1 MGEEPPGDRT
11 KGRLKIYL
19 GYAAGVGKTYQ
30 MLTEAQELKRQ
41 GRDVVIGY
49 FEPHGRL
56 DTIARTEG
64 LDTVPRRRVEYR
76 AISFEEMDTE
86 GILQRRPEICLVD
99 EFAHTNVPGSQR
111 AKRWEDVLVLLE
123 HGIDVFTTMNIQH
136 LESLNDQTFHIT
148 GVRVRETLPDW
159 VMKLAG
165 EVVMVDVTPE
175 ALLNR
180 LRRGVVYAPEKAEQA
195 LEHFFR
201 EAALVALR
209 EMALR
214 QTAHEVDVRQAIP
227 DGSGPCLRTGLEEA
241 AEESGAATGELLL
254 LFISPEPSTA
264 AVIRRGRRVADY
276 LQADCVAVAVES
288 TATQEDRSRERVRK
302 HLDFARGLHIDTRI
316 LEGEDTA
323 AVLVDFARANK
334 VTQIFVARPQRRK
347 ASELLG
353 PSLIQRIVRLASN
366 MRVTVVADR
375 SNRIGKRL
383 QRS

>member
-1 MGEEPPGDRT
+1 MEADPPGGCR

-30 MLTEAQELKRQ
+30 MLAEGQELKRQ
-41 GRDVVIGY
+41 GRDIVIGY
-49 FEPHGRL
+49 FEPHGRR

-64 LDTVPRRRVEYR
+64 LEMVPRRRMEHR
-76 AISFEEMDTE
+76 GASFEEMDT
-86 GILQRRPEICLVD
+86 GAVLRRRPEICLVD
-99 EFAHTNVPGSQR
+99 EFAHTNVPGSER
-111 AKRWEDVLVLLE
+111 AKRWEDVLILLE

-159 VMKLAG
+159 VMKLAD

-180 LRRGVVYAPEKAEQA
+180 LRRGVVYAPEKAARA
-195 LEHFFR
+195 LENFFR
-201 EAALVALR
+201 EPSLVALR

-214 QTAHEVDVRQAIP
+214 QTAHEVDLRQAIP
-227 DGSGPCLRTGLEEA
+227 DGSGPGFMTGLPNPI
-241 AEESGAATGELLL
+241 AESAPAIRERLL

-264 AVIRRGRRVADY
+264 AVLRRGRRVADY
-276 LQADCVAVAVES
+276 LQADCVAVALERS
-288 TATQEDRSRERVRK
+288 NAQEDAAREHVRK
-302 HLDFARGLHIDTRI
+302 HLEFARNLHIDTRI
-316 LEGEDTA
+316 LEGDDVA

-334 VTQIFVARPQRRK
+334 VTQIFVARPQRRQ
-347 ASELLG
+347 STELFG
-353 PSLIQRIVRLASN
+353 CSLIQRIVRLARD

-375 SNRIGKRL
+375 STRISR
-383 QRS
+383 